1 MKKTLALILISVL
14 ILSVIAISASAKNMS
29 DSNGYS
35 GNYVVFGDS
44 IAAGYGLDD
53 SSFGSDEANEYV
65 ADRDSDAYA
74 GIVARALGFGL
85 SNYAHSGDTTTD
97 MLKVLSRSSVRES
110 IKNADLITISIG
122 GNDLIDMATTVL
134 LQAFLHQLGMSE
146 TNDEIEAMYAKLES
160 NLAQALNTI
169 IDLNGGRGV
178 IMLQTL
184 YNPFK
189 YNSSY
194 TFNGLN
200 AGELIDYYIQKI
212 NSIYQN
218 LYNRIDGFILTP
230 TADVLNGDEDSFYSM
245 DVKPD
250 FHPTAH
256 GHELIA
262 QTILASYKSAGGQP
276 DQTESTSETSEPT
289 ESTTEVVIP
298 TETTINTPEPTESI
312 VPTESTTDVII
323 PTETTIS
330 TPEPTESI
338 VPTESE
344 ITVPTESTSS
354 NIEPTELTSYT
365 EPSVTE
371 PAIPTQPTEPSLPTT
386 ETEETSIIPTEL
398 TTNSESEATTP
409 LSTPEGSQIPLGTEK
424 TEGTTSTVATTAP
437 GKAEGGC
444 FSSIGAGAALAII
457 SAAASL
463 IFIKKEK

>member
-29 DSNGYS
+29 DSNVYS

-194 TFNGLN
+194 TFNGVN

-276 DQTESTSETSEPT
+276 EQTESTSETSE
-289 ESTTEVVIP
+289 
-298 TETTINTPEPTESI
+298 
-312 VPTESTTDVII
+312 PTESTTDVII

-344 ITVPTESTSS
+344 IVVPTESTSS
-354 NIEPTELTSYT
+354 NIEPTELTSNT

-398 TTNSESEATTP
+398 TTNSESETTTP
-409 LSTPEGSQIPLGTEK
+409 LSTPEGSQIPLGTEN

-457 SAAASL
+457 SALASL

>member
-29 DSNGYS
+29 DSNVYS

-146 TNDEIEAMYAKLES
+146 TNDEIDAMYAKLES

-194 TFNGLN
+194 TFNGVN

-212 NSIYQN
+212 NLIYQN

-230 TADVLNGDEDSFYSM
+230 TADALNGDEDSFYSM

-298 TETTINTPEPTESI
+298 TETTI
-312 VPTESTTDVII
+312 
-323 PTETTIS
+323 S

-354 NIEPTELTSYT
+354 DIEPTELTSNT

-371 PAIPTQPTEPSLPTT
+371 PAIPTQPTEPSLSTS

-398 TTNSESEATTP
+398 TTNSEPETTTP

-444 FSSIGAGAALAII
+444 FSSIGAGAALAIV
-457 SAAASL
+457 SALASL
-463 IFIKKEK
+463 VFIKKEK